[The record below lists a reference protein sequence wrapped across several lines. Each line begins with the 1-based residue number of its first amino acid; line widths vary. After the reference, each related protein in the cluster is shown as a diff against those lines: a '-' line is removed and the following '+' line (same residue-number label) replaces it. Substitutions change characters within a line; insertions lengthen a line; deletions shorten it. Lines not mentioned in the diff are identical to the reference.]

1 MTQRVTIPKGKRS
14 GLAGL
19 DYHVSK
25 VLTLCNVSVPGSSM
39 AIEVLRIPS
48 PGPKYPPTWYFGKRG
63 RGSLSPKVART
74 VGRMAQQGAH
84 RARAPRSLAYGYLKD
99 LSRPLVDT

>member
-48 PGPKYPPTWYFGKRG
+48 AGPKYPPLGTSASVEGAP
-63 RGSLSPKVART
+63 SAPKW
-74 VGRMAQQGAH
+74 
-84 RARAPRSLAYGYLKD
+84 RARLAGWRSRVLIEHERCGYLKD